1 MIGEPFALQIKENID
16 RPSIKLINKFKNV
29 PTTYLADALNGLGCL
44 DYKIKPIDEK
54 MSFCGPAVT
63 TFCGPLD
70 NLGAMAVL
78 DFVERGDIIVISAGG
93 DLKAAKIGDLW
104 LEVAKK
110 KGVAGVVCDG
120 LVRDKEGLLAIGT
133 PVFSRGISSNSGFKN
148 GPSTLNL
155 PVVCGGINISPGDI
169 IAGDRDGVVRIPKTD
184 IAKVEK
190 NLNEVSN
197 VEKDA
202 ISALKCGKKIK
213 FWNRSALEKKIEL
226 IND

>member
-1 MIGEPFALQIKENID
+1 
-16 RPSIKLINKFKNV
+16 
-29 PTTYLADALNGLGCL
+29 
-44 DYKIKPIDEK
+44 
-54 MSFCGPAVT
+54 
-63 TFCGPLD
+63 
-70 NLGAMAVL
+70 MA
-78 DFVERGDIIVISAGG
+78 RGR
-93 DLKAAKIGDLW
+93 
-104 LEVAKK
+104 KK

-120 LVRDKEGLLAIGT
+120 LVRDKEGLLALGT
-133 PVFSRGISSNSGFKN
+133 PVFSIGISSNSGFKN

-190 NLNEVSN
+190 NLHEVSN
-197 VEKDA
+197 VEKDT

-213 FWNRSALEKKIEL
+213 FWNRSALQKKIEL